1 MAPIAPADTVQAAR
15 KRFFLDGTSPE
26 GLVAAPILRS
36 WQRCSSQ
43 GLDAGERP
51 HVEPMSSAALRGE
64 QERHDLLRRITR
76 PEMMSLRQE
85 AKLTDSVVILTDG
98 EGLVLEMT
106 GNPEFAGRASRVA
119 LRPGVAWNEAAI
131 GTNAIGTALVERRPI
146 GVHGAEHFFEPHRI
160 LTCAAAPIFDPR
172 GQLAGVLDMSGHA
185 SVRPVHALGLVRLAV
200 EQIEHRLFERGFERF
215 SVLRFHEEAELVGT
229 TREAVL
235 VFEGDRLVG
244 GNRRGLGLVKL
255 DWSAIDSVRL
265 PELFETV
272 EVSDEVRAIRSRS
285 GAVLHGRL
293 AAPQETIARA
303 PRAMTRSSGI
313 APEPVFDAATLAALD
328 RAVRLVDADV
338 PVLVHG
344 ETGAGKEVFARRV
357 HARGARRDGPF
368 VAVNCAAL
376 PESLIEAEL
385 FGYEEGAFTGARRQG
400 QSGLIRQ
407 AEGGILFLDEIGDMP
422 LAAQG
427 RLLRVL
433 QERQVLPLGG
443 GAAVPVDFALLCA
456 THRPLAALV
465 ESGGFRS
472 DLYFRIAQYVV
483 ELPALRTMADRR
495 GVIRT
500 LWAGLGGDAARVTL
514 TEETLGPLAAYDWPG
529 NFRQLAG
536 MLRALLALAEPGE
549 PLPLEALP
557 QEIVQH
563 GSLPERRGAEDMP
576 AATAAKAGDTSLSA
590 LTLEAMA
597 RAVAEC
603 DGNVSRAAKKLGID
617 RSTLYRRL
625 IWKSGGPETRRAS

>member
-1 MAPIAPADTVQAAR
+1 MASIAAADTVQAAR
-15 KRFFLDGTSPE
+15 RRFFLEGSSPE

-43 GLDAGERP
+43 GLDAGDRP
-51 HVEPMSSAALRGE
+51 QVEPMSSTALREE

-98 EGLVLEMT
+98 NGLVLEMT

-119 LRPGVAWNEAAI
+119 LRPGVAWSEAAI
-131 GTNAIGTALVERRPI
+131 GTNAIGTALIERRPI

-200 EQIEHRLFERGFERF
+200 EQIEHRLFERGFENF
-215 SVLRFHEEAELVGT
+215 KVLRFHEEAELVGT

-235 VFEGDRLVG
+235 VFDGDRLVG
-244 GNRRGLGLVKL
+244 GNRRGLALLKL
-255 DWSAIDSVRL
+255 DWTAIDSVRL
-265 PELFETV
+265 AELFETV

-285 GAVLHGRL
+285 GLILHGRL
-293 AAPQETIARA
+293 AAPKETLASG
-303 PRAMTRSSGI
+303 PRATVRTAAA

-328 RAVRLVDADV
+328 RAIRLLAADV

-344 ETGAGKEVFARRV
+344 ETGVGKEVFARRV
-357 HARGARRDGPF
+357 HAESCRRDGPF

-385 FGYEEGAFTGARRQG
+385 FGYEEGAFTGAHKQG
-400 QSGLIRQ
+400 RSGLVRQ
-407 AEGGILFLDEIGDMP
+407 AAGGILFLDEIGDMP

-427 RLLRVL
+427 RLLRLL
-433 QERQVLPLGG
+433 QERQVVPLGG
-443 GAAVPVDFALLCA
+443 GTAVPVDFALLCA

-483 ELPALRTMADRR
+483 ELPALRTIADRR
-495 GVIRT
+495 GVIRA
-500 LWAGLGGDAARVTL
+500 LWSGLGGDRAGVSL
-514 TEETLGPLAAYDWPG
+514 TEAVLEPLAAYEWPG

-549 PLPLEALP
+549 PLPLSALP
-557 QEIVQH
+557 PDILNLPAAGEAVASPARALPESD
-563 GSLPERRGAEDMP
+563 GSLS
-576 AATAAKAGDTSLSA
+576 SL
-590 LTLEAMA
+590 TREAMA
-597 RAVAEC
+597 RAVEEC
-603 DGNVSRAAKKLGID
+603 NGNISRAAKKLGID

-625 IWKSGGPETRRAS
+625 IWQSGGPETRRIC

>member
-1 MAPIAPADTVQAAR
+1 MAPIVTADTVQAAR
-15 KRFFLDGTSPE
+15 RRFFLEGGSPE

-36 WQRCSSQ
+36 WQRCSSS
-43 GLDAGERP
+43 GLDVGDRP
-51 HVEPMSSAALRGE
+51 QVEPMSSTALREE

-76 PEMMSLRQE
+76 PEMMALRQE

-98 EGLVLEMT
+98 QGLVLEMT

-146 GVHGAEHFFEPHRI
+146 GVHGGEHFFEPHRI

-172 GQLAGVLDMSGHA
+172 GGLAGVLDMSGHA
-185 SVRPVHALGLVRLAV
+185 SIRHVHALGLVRIAV
-200 EQIEHRLFERGFERF
+200 EQIEHRLFERDFAGC

-229 TREAVL
+229 AREAVL
-235 VFEGDRLVG
+235 VFEGERLVG
-244 GNRRGLGLVKL
+244 ANRRGLGLLKL

-265 PELFETV
+265 PELFEAV
-272 EVSDEVRAIRSRS
+272 DVSDEVKALRSRTGS
-285 GAVLHGRL
+285 ILHGRL
-293 AAPQETIARA
+293 AAPPKSTPRRVATQARGPSA
-303 PRAMTRSSGI
+303 H
-313 APEPVFDAATLAALD
+313 EPVFDDATRAALE
-328 RAVRLVDADV
+328 RAVRLVEADV

-357 HARGARRDGPF
+357 HAGSRRGTGPF

-400 QSGLIRQ
+400 QSGLLRQ
-407 AEGGILFLDEIGDMP
+407 ADGGILFLDEIGDMP

-433 QERQVLPLGG
+433 QERQVVPLGG
-443 GAAVPVDFALLCA
+443 GAAIPVDFALLCA

-465 ESGGFRS
+465 ETGGFRS

-483 ELPALRTMADRR
+483 ELPALRSIADREA
-495 GVIRT
+495 VIRRVWT
-500 LWAGLGGDAARVTL
+500 GLGGDEADVAL
-514 TEETLGPLAAYDWPG
+514 TDETLAALAAYDWPG

-536 MLRALLALAEPGE
+536 MLKALLALAEPGE
-549 PLPLEALP
+549 PLRLAALP
-557 QEIVQH
+557 AEIIQH
-563 GSLPERRGAEDMP
+563 RPQSGAVPRLPPETSPENG
-576 AATAAKAGDTSLSA
+576 SLSA
-590 LTLEAMA
+590 LTLDAMA
-597 RAVAEC
+597 RAVEEC
-603 DGNVSRAAKKLGID
+603 GGNVSRAARKLGID

-625 IWKSGGPETRRAS
+625 IWRSGGPETRRPS

>member
-1 MAPIAPADTVQAAR
+1 MAQSVAGDTVEAAR
-15 KRFFLDGTSPE
+15 RRFFLEGGSPE

-36 WQRCSSQ
+36 WQRCSSN
-43 GLDAGERP
+43 GLDVGDRP
-51 HVEPMSSAALRGE
+51 QLEPMSSTALREE

-76 PEMMSLRQE
+76 PEMMALRQE

-98 EGLVLEMT
+98 QGLVLEMA

-146 GVHGAEHFFEPHRI
+146 GVHGGEHFFEPHRI

-172 GQLAGVLDMSGHA
+172 GELAGVLDMSSHA
-185 SVRPVHALGLVRLAV
+185 SIRHVHALGLVRIAV
-200 EQIEHRLFERGFERF
+200 EQIEHRLFERDFAGC

-229 TREAVL
+229 AREAVL

-244 GNRRGLGLVKL
+244 ANRRGLGLLKL
-255 DWSAIDSVRL
+255 DWSALDSVRL
-265 PELFETV
+265 PELFEGV
-272 EVSDEVRAIRSRS
+272 DVSDEIKALRSRTGS
-285 GAVLHGRL
+285 ILHGRL
-293 AAPQETIARA
+293 APPSQVASRPAATPARG
-303 PRAMTRSSGI
+303 RSE
-313 APEPVFDAATLAALD
+313 AREPVFDAATSAALE
-328 RAVRLVDADV
+328 RAVRLVEADV

-357 HARGARRDGPF
+357 HAGSRRGSGPF
-368 VAVNCAAL
+368 IAVNCAAL
-376 PESLIEAEL
+376 PDSLIEAEL

-400 QSGLIRQ
+400 QSGLLRQ
-407 AEGGILFLDEIGDMP
+407 ADGGILFLDEIGDMP

-433 QERQVLPLGG
+433 QERQVVPLGG
-443 GAAVPVDFALLCA
+443 GTPVAVDFALLCA

-483 ELPALRTMADRR
+483 ELPALREIADREALVR
-495 GVIRT
+495 RV
-500 LWAGLGGDAARVTL
+500 WSGLGGDEAGVRL
-514 TEETLGPLAAYDWPG
+514 TDETLAALAAYDWPG
-529 NFRQLAG
+529 NFRQLSG
-536 MLRALLALAEPGE
+536 MLKALIALAEPGK
-549 PLPLEALP
+549 PLPLAALP
-557 QEIVQH
+557 AEILHHRPLV
-563 GSLPERRGAEDMP
+563 GAQVSQRSEAQVP
-576 AATAAKAGDTSLSA
+576 ADGSLSA
-590 LTLEAMA
+590 LTREAMA
-597 RAVAEC
+597 RAVEDC
-603 DGNVSRAAKKLGID
+603 GGNLSRAARKLGID

-625 IWKSGGPETRRAS
+625 IWKSGGPETRHSP

>member
-1 MAPIAPADTVQAAR
+1 MASIASADTVQAAR
-15 KRFFLDGTSPE
+15 RRFFLEGSSPE

-43 GLDAGERP
+43 GLDAGDRP
-51 HVEPMSSAALRGE
+51 QVEPMSSTALREE

-98 EGLVLEMT
+98 DGLVLEMT

-119 LRPGVAWNEAAI
+119 LRPGVAWSEAAI
-131 GTNAIGTALVERRPI
+131 GTNAIGTALIERRPI

-200 EQIEHRLFERGFERF
+200 EQIEHRLFERGFENF
-215 SVLRFHEEAELVGT
+215 KVLRFHEEAELVGT

-235 VFEGDRLVG
+235 VFDGERLVG
-244 GNRRGLGLVKL
+244 GNRRGLALLKL
-255 DWSAIDSVRL
+255 DWTAIDSVQL
-265 PELFETV
+265 PELFEAV
-272 EVSDEVRAIRSRS
+272 EISDDVRAIRSRT
-285 GAVLHGRL
+285 GLILHGRL
-293 AAPQETIARA
+293 AAPKETPAGPSRA
-303 PRAMTRSSGI
+303 IIRPAMSAS
-313 APEPVFDAATLAALD
+313 APVFDAATLAALD
-328 RAVRLVDADV
+328 RAIRLVDAEV

-344 ETGAGKEVFARRV
+344 ETGTGKEVFARRV
-357 HARGARRDGPF
+357 HAESARHDGPF
-368 VAVNCAAL
+368 IAVNCAAL

-385 FGYEEGAFTGARRQG
+385 FGYEEGAFTGARKQG
-400 QSGLIRQ
+400 RSGLVRQ

-422 LAAQG
+422 MAAQG
-427 RLLRVL
+427 RLLRLL
-433 QERQVLPLGG
+433 QERQVVPLGG
-443 GAAVPVDFALLCA
+443 GQAVPVDFRLLCA
-456 THRPLAALV
+456 THRPLTALV

-483 ELPALRTMADRR
+483 ELPALRDIADRH
-495 GVIRT
+495 GVIRS
-500 LWAGLGGDAARVTL
+500 LWSGLGGDRAGVSL
-514 TEETLGPLAAYDWPG
+514 TEATLERLAAYEWPG

-536 MLRALLALAEPGE
+536 MLRALLALAEPGQS
-549 PLPLEALP
+549 LPVSALP
-557 QEIVQH
+557 VELLREAP
-563 GSLPERRGAEDMP
+563 GAPEAMAPTG
-576 AATAAKAGDTSLSA
+576 TAREREGSLSA
-590 LTLEAMA
+590 LTLDAMA
-597 RAVAEC
+597 RAVEESG
-603 DGNVSRAAKKLGID
+603 GNISRAAKRLGID

-625 IWKSGGPETRRAS
+625 IWQRGGPETRRAS